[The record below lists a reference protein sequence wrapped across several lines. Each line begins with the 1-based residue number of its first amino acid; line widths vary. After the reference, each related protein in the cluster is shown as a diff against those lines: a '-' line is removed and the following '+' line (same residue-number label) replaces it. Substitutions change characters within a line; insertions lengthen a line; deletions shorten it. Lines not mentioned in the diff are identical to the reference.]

1 MLVEVSQQPEE
12 TPKIHNEILSRSYI
26 ESNTEMYNAS
36 VYYGEKSRI
45 REWCNSVATKVVP
58 FCIGV
63 ICFSLITGDQD
74 LVELK
79 KKVLGGCPS
88 PPT

>member
-26 ESNTEMYNAS
+26 ESSTEMYNAS